1 MTLPNRILLGFATLP
16 LWLLGFACECISI
29 LGEEAADR
37 IYTLHDAI
45 YKKFGADD

>member
-29 LGEEAADR
+29 LGEEAAAR
-37 IYTLHDAI
+37 IYILHDVI
-45 YKKFGADD
+45 YAKLGADN